1 MFLSDLVYDK
11 PGTLSNGLLELLSK
25 AQMSEDVLALH
36 GASKGTSFMEEFF
49 QHQLRGWLPS
59 LKRSLY

>member
-11 PGTLSNGLLELLSK
+11 PGTLSNGLFELLSK

-36 GASKGTSFMEEFF
+36 GASKATSFMKISFSINSEVDC
-49 QHQLRGWLPS
+49 PA
-59 LKRSLY
+59 